1 VGVHDWVF
9 GGIGT
14 QGRLRRRSSLL
25 GYQSRGIFSVG
36 RGGGGLNFVG
46 TTRYFGGGVGGVP
59 HFQGQENPTTVA
71 EMILW
76 CCDGSFGQVLGSSR
90 VVDSPLDYVL

>member
-1 VGVHDWVF
+1 M
-9 GGIGT
+9 
-14 QGRLRRRSSLL
+14 
-25 GYQSRGIFSVG
+25 
-36 RGGGGLNFVG
+36 G